1 MRFLR
6 SNTRSGLSQYDCR
19 QSHTSVLYFTHYSGT
34 GIICSG
40 SGAILSESLM
50 QRWFWT
56 VPAPK
61 APPHTPCWPNPV
73 WCEGHDPP
81 RRRNYIRRRQVIM
94 DYEIRTTPKL
104 RVLMTTTTPKQLFN
118 QYNRTQGIQ
127 LHGLLDSDSFSRQAA
142 MTIQFKNHLQ
152 VPMTAGHSPTQ
163 ALKCCWCLSNG
174 PETRVVLHSWLYKG
188 SNCLQSDF
196 GLCLLTTH
204 LTQTSAHWDL
214 PDRNKPHCGRLCGT
228 AARG

>member
-6 SNTRSGLSQYDCR
+6 SNTRSGLSQYDCG
-19 QSHTSVLYFTHYSGT
+19 QSHASVLYFTHYTRYRCHMLRKWGRT
-34 GIICSG
+34 EWVLK
-40 SGAILSESLM
+40 AAMILDSASSQSSSTYALLTKPCVVWRTWSSTTKKLHSEKTSY
-50 QRWFWT
+50 
-56 VPAPK
+56 
-61 APPHTPCWPNPV
+61 N
-73 WCEGHDPP
+73 G
-81 RRRNYIRRRQVIM
+81 
-94 DYEIRTTPKL
+94 L
-104 RVLMTTTTPKQLFN
+104 RDQNNTQIKSFDDHYHPKQRFN

-127 LHGLLDSDSFSRQAA
+127 LHSLLDSDSFSRQAA
-142 MTIQFKNHLQ
+142 MTTQFKNHLQ

-174 PETRVVLHSWLYKG
+174 PETCVVLHSWLYKG